1 MFAQAL
7 SIEHGRLPC
16 YYSMLGLSCS
26 YVEKLIKELPSMLA
40 DLSNGDLNS
49 AEKDH
54 LSNGISFQHT
64 ENGTNPREAQSMLLE
79 RIASEMNRLKFY
91 ITHAQFVEQVS
102 GKDHMLNHLSIPAAC
117 LTHPEIKYG
126 WTHRVRILCEV
137 QQEEPLEVDFLPF
150 VEVDFIC
157 FSQQQEGEMVFLIQF
172 SIIKSQLP
180 SFFNN
185 FDPRAAAANFPS
197 GAQAYLAGLT
207 FALAVSPCSTPVL
220 ATLLGY
226 VAASKPAFIPQIL
239 SMDQPNEAVYKPC
252 GGETVTNLGQIGL
265 KRQTMTHN
273 GLRSLNKLDMLQMK
287 KNAKAIAKHASN
299 KNGPKTENDRPSSAI
314 MYGSGMNIVFVG
326 AEVGPWSKTGGLG
339 DVLGGLP
346 PAMAFWQWALCYDSF
361 PTLRPVQR
369 CMGYSL
375 TKFADKK
382 DVVGLQEQVFVRKVI
397 KLHDKYMAYVNNC
410 FMNHTLFHK
419 ALKEAFEV
427 FCNKGVGGS
436 SSAELLATFCDKIL
450 NKEPNNKTISPPNPH

>member
-1 MFAQAL
+1 MIIGAYRWFAQAL

-91 ITHAQFVEQVS
+91 ITHAQFS

-117 LTHPEIKYG
+117 FTHPEIKYG
-126 WTHRVRILCEV
+126 WTHRV
-137 QQEEPLEVDFLPF
+137 QQEDPLEVDFLPF

-157 FSQQQEGEMVFLIQF
+157 FSQQQEGGAF
-172 SIIKSQLP
+172 SIIESQLP

-226 VAASKPAFIPQIL
+226 VAASK
-239 SMDQPNEAVYKPC
+239 AVYKPC

-346 PAMAFWQWALCYDSF
+346 PAMAFWQWALCYGSF

-375 TKFADKK
+375 TKADKK
-382 DVVGLQEQVFVRKVI
+382 DVVGLHEQVMSNSYSTSLLGFVNGFLVWELTNLWGLQVFVRKVI

-410 FMNHTLFHK
+410 TQRGF
-419 ALKEAFEV
+419 
-427 FCNKGVGGS
+427 
-436 SSAELLATFCDKIL
+436 
-450 NKEPNNKTISPPNPH
+450 